1 MKKLILILSL
11 SSCTTAFHHR
21 QIMKKDPNFYQTV
34 SDTIRVPVTTYDT
47 IFMDGDTIAIV
58 ERVTLRDTIIQI
70 RTINP
75 KSRYDF
81 KSEKERLRHEFKVTK
96 VNSRRDVKVANE
108 VTKQAEKKTKQV
120 KAENRTYKGLLS
132 SLVLGIIIGTMI
144 GTRIPRFWLVKK

>member
-21 QIMKKDPNFYQTV
+21 QILKKDPNFYQTV
-34 SDTIRVPVTTYDT
+34 NDTIRVPVTTYDT

-58 ERVTLRDTIIQI
+58 ERVTFRDTIIQV

-75 KSRYDF
+75 KSRHDVTI
-81 KSEKERLRHEFKVTK
+81 EKRKLKHVEKIAKT
-96 VNSRRDVKVANE
+96 DVKLAQE
-108 VTKQAEKKTKQV
+108 TTKQV

-132 SLVLGIIIGTMI
+132 SLVLGIIIGIMI

>member
-21 QIMKKDPNFYQTV
+21 QILKKDPNFYQTV
-34 SDTIRVPVTTYDT
+34 NDTIRVPVTTYDT

-58 ERVTLRDTIIQI
+58 ERVTFRDTIIEV

-75 KSRYDF
+75 KSRHDVRI
-81 KSEKERLRHEFKVTK
+81 EKRKLKHVEKIAKT
-96 VNSRRDVKVANE
+96 DVKLAQE
-108 VTKQAEKKTKQV
+108 TTKQA

-132 SLVLGIIIGTMI
+132 SLVLGIIIGIMI